1 MRVSTPSE
9 MTDINPLILSDI
21 VCMFET
27 ELHSKPKNLNKYE
40 ILINFS
46 DYYKCDSINAKIFDE
61 IVKMYVSS
69 GWNSKTN
76 IKYKVN
82 LPIAILVLYK

>member
-46 DYYKCDSINAKIFDE
+46 DYYFIISPTSMYRLYYVQKYNNIFNIQNKKCRLF
-61 IVKMYVSS
+61 
-69 GWNSKTN
+69 SKSTLFN
-76 IKYKVN
+76 KN
-82 LPIAILVLYK
+82 